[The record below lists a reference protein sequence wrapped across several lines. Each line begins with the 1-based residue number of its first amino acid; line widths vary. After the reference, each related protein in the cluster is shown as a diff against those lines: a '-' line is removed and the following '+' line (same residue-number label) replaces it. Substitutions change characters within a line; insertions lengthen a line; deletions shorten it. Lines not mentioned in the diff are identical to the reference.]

1 MGNVTFAQK
10 YENFMQKLAD
20 KVEAMWEEW
29 EKDSTTVLDIL
40 KKHKA
45 ALVAIA
51 TPILAFLTVEWCLIL
66 WIINMG

>member
-20 KVEAMWEEW
+20 KVEDMWEEW

-40 KKHKA
+40 KKHKT

>member
-10 YENFMQKLAD
+10 YENFMQQLAD

-40 KKHKA
+40 KKHKTP
-45 ALVAIA
+45 LVAIA
-51 TPILAFLTVEWCLIL
+51 TPILAFLTIEWCLIL
-66 WIINMG
+66 WIVNMG

>member
-20 KVEAMWEEW
+20 KIEVMWEEW

-40 KKHKA
+40 KKHKTA
-45 ALVAIA
+45 
-51 TPILAFLTVEWCLIL
+51 W
-66 WIINMG
+66 